1 MNRAT
6 TWWAALSLAMKA
18 ALAGLLLFALAHP
31 HWDRFA
37 DKAMGI
43 RAMTYPIAAVLV
55 PVVWSIARRLRGSAR
70 YPWDVDALV
79 VAPFVIDVAGNAAN
93 LYDTLTWFDDFCHF
107 ANWTL
112 VSAAFGAALRRGP
125 ALPRWMLA
133 FSCAGLGAIAAIL
146 WELAEYATFIMNTDE
161 VIGIYRD
168 TIGDEVL
175 GLSGATVA
183 GVLVAVL
190 GPARPAPAHG
200 AGDAREDYSPP

>member
-55 PVVWSIARRLRGSAR
+55 PVVWSIVRRLRGSAR

-79 VAPFVIDVAGNAAN
+79 VAPFVIDVAGNAA
-93 LYDTLTWFDDFCHF
+93 TSMTPSPGS
-107 ANWTL
+107 TT
-112 VSAAFGAALRRGP
+112 SATSPTGP
-125 ALPRWMLA
+125 W
-133 FSCAGLGAIAAIL
+133 
-146 WELAEYATFIMNTDE
+146 
-161 VIGIYRD
+161 
-168 TIGDEVL
+168 
-175 GLSGATVA
+175 
-183 GVLVAVL
+183 
-190 GPARPAPAHG
+190 
-200 AGDAREDYSPP
+200 

>member
-1 MNRAT
+1 MPA
-6 TWWAALSLAMKA
+6 
-18 ALAGLLLFALAHP
+18 FA
-31 HWDRFA
+31 
-37 DKAMGI
+37 
-43 RAMTYPIAAVLV
+43 
-55 PVVWSIARRLRGSAR
+55 
-70 YPWDVDALV
+70 
-79 VAPFVIDVAGNAAN
+79 
-93 LYDTLTWFDDFCHF
+93 
-107 ANWTL
+107 
-112 VSAAFGAALRRGP
+112 
-125 ALPRWMLA
+125 
-133 FSCAGLGAIAAIL
+133 CAGLGAIAAIL